1 MGKKAKAK
9 EKARQRA
16 ENTAEL
22 DIAAVVAPL
31 PKAATKP
38 LKAAKKPAPT
48 PAPVPAHRAAVDPSQ
63 LARRLDSVAIHL
75 LRRLDREDSVA
86 GASAARLS
94 ALAVLVFGGART
106 LGALAEAENV
116 TPPSMTRLVTAMETD
131 GLVTRTKSA
140 TDGRLVLVGATSK
153 GERVLEQGRK
163 QRLAALAGWLGELRP
178 AGLHTID
185 DAVDLLDEVLRFRRP
200 G

>member
-1 MGKKAKAK
+1 M
-9 EKARQRA
+9 
-16 ENTAEL
+16 
-22 DIAAVVAPL
+22 
-31 PKAATKP
+31 
-38 LKAAKKPAPT
+38 
-48 PAPVPAHRAAVDPSQ
+48 
-63 LARRLDSVAIHL
+63 AIHL
-75 LRRLDREDSVA
+75 LRRLDREDSVE

-178 AGLHTID
+178 SGLHTLD
-185 DAVDLLDEVLRFRRP
+185 DAVDLLDEVLRVRRP

>member
-9 EKARQRA
+9 EKARLRA
-16 ENTAEL
+16 EGTAGLEP
-22 DIAAVVAPL
+22 AAVTASATPQTAVVVAP
-31 PKAATKP
+31 TQ
-38 LKAAKKPAPT
+38 T
-48 PAPVPAHRAAVDPSQ
+48 HRDVVDPSQ
-63 LARRLDSVAIHL
+63 LARRLDSVAIHQ

-116 TPPSMTRLVTAMETD
+116 TPPSMTRLVTAMEAD
-131 GLVTRTKSA
+131 GLVTRAKSA

-153 GERVLEQGRK
+153 GERILEEGRK

-178 AGLHTID
+178 GGLRTLD
-185 DAVDLLDEVLRFRRP
+185 DAVDLLDEVLRVRRP

>member
-9 EKARQRA
+9 EKARLRA
-16 ENTAEL
+16 ESTRRARNG
-22 DIAAVVAPL
+22 DGRSVHDGAARR
-31 PKAATKP
+31 
-38 LKAAKKPAPT
+38 
-48 PAPVPAHRAAVDPSQ
+48 VPASAHREPVDPSQ

-75 LRRLDREDSVA
+75 LRRLDREDSVE

-163 QRLAALAGWLGELRP
+163 QRLAALAGVAWRAA
-178 AGLHTID
+178 AGW
-185 DAVDLLDEVLRFRRP
+185 P
-200 G
+200 GHP

>member
-9 EKARQRA
+9 EKARLRA
-16 ENTAEL
+16 ESTASV
-22 DIAAVVAPL
+22 DVAAVGPSTA
-31 PKAATKP
+31 
-38 LKAAKKPAPT
+38 
-48 PAPVPAHRAAVDPSQ
+48 APVPAQRQAVDPSQ

-116 TPPSMTRLVTAMETD
+116 TPPSMTRLVTAMEAD

-153 GERVLEQGRK
+153 GALVLEQGRK
-163 QRLAALAGWLGELRP
+163 QRLAALAGWLGELKP
-178 AGLHTID
+178 CGLHCLD
-185 DAVDLLDEVLRFRRP
+185 DAVDLLDEVLRVRRP